1 MSTRTGY
8 QGDHGW
14 STGKIWRHTGD
25 MGIIAVLIAIAGL
38 LAALAHDAYLAML
51 GSAANKKGLAGAP
64 VAQFVRTRWKTAIL
78 ATAGAAIGLLITGGD
93 SFGADLVGA
102 LVAGGSGL
110 VAINGVQKTHK
121 QLNSGQAQLPP
132 R

>member
-1 MSTRTGY
+1 
-8 QGDHGW
+8 
-14 STGKIWRHTGD
+14 

>member
-1 MSTRTGY
+1 MSL
-8 QGDHGW
+8 
-14 STGKIWRHTGD
+14 
-25 MGIIAVLIAIAGL
+25 IAALIAIAGL

-78 ATAGAAIGLLITGGD
+78 TTAGAAIGLLITGGD
-93 SFGADLVGA
+93 TLGADVVGA
-102 LVAGGSGL
+102 LIAGGSGL
-110 VAINGVQKTHK
+110 VAINGVQRTHK